1 MTMHLHEYESML
13 SRPLNIKIP
22 DFSHNQRLKHLIFS
36 AQFEPSMLNKIFHT
50 ADRIRSLAKSKEGY
64 LFLKSLLPHKKA
76 LLYFTQP
83 STRTFLS
90 FDAACQTLGIGVA
103 SVQDRSLSSE
113 SKGETPIDS
122 VRMFSSYYDMVIMR
136 SVTPSLAECCGYLMN
151 ELGENSRRNTPII
164 NAGAGAD
171 EHPTQALLDIYTI
184 ERAMSFYH
192 AKNSSQ
198 WTLYNEL
205 RETYPDLMPGLE
217 GKTIGFCGDIR
228 RGRTVRSLLTLLA
241 KYKGVKVYFI
251 TADHEMLRLS
261 NDLRKKL
268 VSQFIEVREFESFED
283 EMEDGTPV
291 ISNLDCLYM
300 TRIQKEHN
308 SATLDEAFNAIDFS
322 RYKLNKKRVSM
333 MREYAAILHPFPRD
347 AGFGEI
353 PTEIDTDPRAHYFR
367 QARNGMWARAAL
379 MAHIFDVDS
388 EIAEFYDQYTQDRK
402 DYNEGVL

>member
-1 MTMHLHEYESML
+1 MQLHEYESML

-22 DFSHNQRLKHLIFS
+22 DFSDHQRMRHVIFS
-36 AQFEPSMLNKIFHT
+36 AQFDPHTLSKLFHT
-50 ADRIRSLAKSKEGY
+50 ADKIRSLAKSKEGH

-90 FDAACQTLGIGVA
+90 FDAACQTLGMGVQ
-103 SVQDRSLSSE
+103 SVQDRTLSSE

-136 SVTPSLAECCGYLMN
+136 SVTPNLAEGCAYMMN
-151 ELGENSRRNTPII
+151 ELGSASRRYTPII

-192 AKNSSQ
+192 PRNSSQ
-198 WTLYNEL
+198 WNLYDEL
-205 RETYPDLMPGLE
+205 RQTYHHLTPGLN

-241 KYKGVKVYFI
+241 KYKDVKVWFI
-251 TADHEMLRLS
+251 NADHEMLRLS
-261 NDLRKKL
+261 NDLRNKL
-268 VSQFIEVREFESFED
+268 RHLFVEVEEFESFEQLHN
-283 EMEDGTPV
+283 GKSV
-291 ISNLDCLYM
+291 IEQLDCLYM

-308 SATLDEAFNAIDFS
+308 NAALDEDFNNIDFS
-322 RYKLNKKRVSM
+322 RYKLNKERVAK

-353 PTEIDTDPRAHYFR
+353 PTEIDTDSRSHYFR

-379 MAHIFDVDS
+379 IANIFYVDG
-388 EIAEFYDQYTQDRK
+388 EIADFYEQYTSDHK
-402 DYNEGVL
+402 DYNEGAL

>member
-1 MTMHLHEYESML
+1 MPMHEYESML

-22 DFSHNQRLKHLIFS
+22 EFSHNQRIRHLIFS
-36 AQFEPSMLNKIFHT
+36 AQFDPHTLNKLFHT
-50 ADRIRSLAKSKEGY
+50 ADKIRSLAKSKEGHI
-64 LFLKSLLPHKKA
+64 FLKSLLPHKKA

-90 FDAACQTLGIGVA
+90 FDAACRTLGMGVQ

-136 SVTPSLAECCGYLMN
+136 SVTPNLAECCAYMMN
-151 ELGENSRRNTPII
+151 ELGSESRRNTPII

-192 AKNSSQ
+192 PKNSSH
-198 WTLYNEL
+198 WNLYDEL
-205 RETYPDLMPGLE
+205 RQTYPNLTPGLD
-217 GKTIGFCGDIR
+217 GKTIGFCGDVR

-241 KYKGVKVYFI
+241 KYKDVKVYFI
-251 TADHEMLRLS
+251 TANHEILRLS
-261 NDLRKKL
+261 NDLRARL
-268 VSQFIEVREFESFED
+268 QNLFVEVREFESFEQT
-283 EMEDGTPV
+283 MEDGKPV
-291 ISNLDCLYM
+291 INHLDCLYM

-308 SATLDEAFNAIDFS
+308 SASLDEDLSSIDFS
-322 RYKLNKKRVSM
+322 RYKLNKQRVAM
-333 MREYAAILHPFPRD
+333 MRDYAAVLHPFPRD
-347 AGFGEI
+347 DNFGEI
-353 PTEIDTDPRAHYFR
+353 PIEVDTDPRAHYFR

-379 MAHIFDVDS
+379 ISHIFDVDG
-388 EIAEFYDQYTQDRK
+388 EIADFYERYTAESK
-402 DYNEGVL
+402 DYNESVL